1 MGDRARS
8 QTDRRA
14 GAGPSSGLTL
24 RGKAPRSLSDEP
36 RVEPQSPAGVARS
49 VPPHALETDRAPAG
63 AQTPSGNEVRESKGG
78 QPRWGLSIGQKLSL
92 LISGLQLA
100 IVAVLAFHFGRQ
112 QLASLHHELEGKADT
127 YARLVSAQVRSA
139 VAFADKETA
148 REVFDAVSTDQDLLA
163 AVLFDSHGRQ
173 LHTWGS
179 PGAVALAAADGVA
192 ARKVFELPDRLLAVA
207 PVVSLEG
214 PRGTLTLE
222 FSKARLER
230 SRADIQRAAIW
241 AAGAAL
247 LVGAALAL
255 LIARSFA
262 RRLRAVSVV
271 AERVAGG
278 DLSQI
283 PPIDRGRD
291 EVGSLAA
298 SFASMLAQ
306 IQRLFAE
313 IQTRA
318 ASEQA
323 RLEGLVRD
331 RTAALEARNDD
342 LRRVLDNVDQGFL
355 TIDRQGNMSLERSA
369 IIERWLGPAPV
380 SGRLWD

>member
-8 QTDRRA
+8 QTDRHA
-14 GAGPSSGLTL
+14 GAGPTSGLTL
-24 RGKAPRSLSDEP
+24 RGKAPRSLGDEP

-222 FSKARLER
+222 FSKARL
-230 SRADIQRAAIW
+230 
-241 AAGAAL
+241 
-247 LVGAALAL
+247 
-255 LIARSFA
+255 
-262 RRLRAVSVV
+262 
-271 AERVAGG
+271 
-278 DLSQI
+278 
-283 PPIDRGRD
+283 
-291 EVGSLAA
+291 
-298 SFASMLAQ
+298 
-306 IQRLFAE
+306 
-313 IQTRA
+313 
-318 ASEQA
+318 
-323 RLEGLVRD
+323 
-331 RTAALEARNDD
+331 
-342 LRRVLDNVDQGFL
+342 
-355 TIDRQGNMSLERSA
+355 
-369 IIERWLGPAPV
+369 
-380 SGRLWD
+380 